1 VARVTR
7 AFAFLS
13 ILICLGAVGCSQVAP
28 DRAERIPR
36 GYVYYLDGAGGGG
49 LVNYAGGVRKGLE
62 KAGYAGA
69 GEVFTWQ
76 TGLGVVADQVASESF
91 KREKAAKLAA
101 EVRAYKVAHPNAPV
115 TLMGLSAGTAVAAF
129 TLEALPTDTQVANVI
144 LLSGSLGA
152 NYNLTQ
158 ALEHVE
164 GKMYVTT
171 SKRDGVLGFLVPMAG
186 TADRGSGSADTIG
199 IQGPRMPAGASP
211 ETRRQYAKVVEIP
224 WTSKFGRYGN
234 HGGHMDTVNARFI
247 EAVIAPLVMKSTT
260 AFAPTTAE
268 TAGGVANPDYQR
280 WGGFGVGSYVVF
292 DGYQEI
298 DGVREPMRMKATLI
312 AKDAHRLTVERT
324 FEAMGG
330 AKNQPPLNRHF
341 YVSATIKP
349 EEHPLTHPQ
358 ASVADLPGKTVE
370 VASRSLPCQGRE
382 VRVRGTFPEWGTN
395 VAAILYSHPGVP
407 GGMVSVGLRTYMQ
420 GKSAAFA
427 ARVVQVH
434 VAGKPLAAAS
444 LKEINR

>member
-13 ILICLGAVGCSQVAP
+13 IVICLGAVGCSQVAP

-91 KREKAAKLAA
+91 KREKAAELAA
-101 EVRAYKVAHPNAPV
+101 KIRTYKAAHPAAPV

-129 TLEALPTDTQVANVI
+129 TLEALPADAQVANVI

-152 NYNLTQ
+152 NYDLTK
-158 ALEHVE
+158 ALQRVG

-171 SKRDGVLGFLVPMAG
+171 SKRDGVLGFLVPMSG
-186 TADRGSGSADTIG
+186 TADRGSGPADTIG
-199 IQGPRMPAGASP
+199 RQGPRMPASASP
-211 ETRRQYAKVVEIP
+211 ETRQQYAKVVEIP
-224 WTSKFGRYGN
+224 WTPKFEQYGD
-234 HGGHMDTVNARFI
+234 HGGHLDTVNARFV
-247 EAVIAPLVMKSTT
+247 EAVVAPLVLTT
-260 AFAPTTAE
+260 TRRFSATPAE
-268 TAGGVANPDYQR
+268 TAGQVANPDFTR
-280 WGGFGVGSYVVF
+280 WAGFGVGSYVVF

-298 DGVREPMRMKATLI
+298 DGVREPMRMKATLV

-330 AKNQPPLNRHF
+330 AKSQPPLNRHF

-358 ASVADLPGKTVE
+358 ASVVDLPGKTVE
-370 VASRSLPCQGRE
+370 VDGRGLPCQGRE
-382 VRVRGTFPEWGTN
+382 VRVRATFAEWGTN
-395 VAAILYSHPGVP
+395 VAAILYSHPDVP
-407 GGMVSVGLRTYMQ
+407 GGMVSVGLRTYME

-427 ARVVQVH
+427 ARVVQTH
-434 VAGKPLAAAS
+434 VAGK
-444 LKEINR
+444 